1 MRRVVPEALLLAVGL
16 DESDLVVVA
25 AGEAQVVQRLVV
37 DREHRGGRAELGAHV
52 ADGGAV
58 GQRHRADALT
68 VELDELPDD
77 AVLAQ
82 HLGDRQDQVGGGGA
96 RGQLAG
102 ELEADDLGDE
112 HRDGLAEHGRLG
124 LDAADA
130 PAEHAQAVDHRGVR
144 VGADEGVG
152 VGLTV
157 AGHDH
162 ARQVL
167 DVDLVDDAGAGRDD
181 LELAERR
188 LAPAQELVALLVA
201 LVLQLHVLLE
211 RVGRAEEVGD
221 DGVVDDQL
229 GGRERV
235 DVLGVA
241 PELGDGLAHGGEVDD
256 ARDTGEVLHH
266 DAAGDVLDLAVGLGR
281 RVPVRQRADA
291 GLGGDEAVLGT
302 QEVLEQHLEAE
313 RQALRALD
321 RGQTEDLIGLVADL
335 ERPPCAERV
344 GAPRRSV
351 GLVWRAHGHV
361 PPWSSR

>member
-1 MRRVVPEALLLAVGL
+1 MCDRVVPEALLLAVGL
-16 DESDLVVVA
+16 DEGDLLVVA

-37 DREHRGGRAELGAHV
+37 DREDRARGAELGAHV
-52 ADGGAV
+52 ADRGAV
-58 GQRHRADALT
+58 GQRHGADALA

-102 ELEADDLGDE
+102 ELEADDLRDE

-130 PAEHAQAVDHRGVR
+130 PAQHAEAVDHRGVR

-201 LVLQLHVLLE
+201 LVLQLHVAS
-211 RVGRAEEVGD
+211 RTRRAC
-221 DGVVDDQL
+221 
-229 GGRERV
+229 RR
-235 DVLGVA
+235 
-241 PELGDGLAHGGEVDD
+241 
-256 ARDTGEVLHH
+256 
-266 DAAGDVLDLAVGLGR
+266 GR
-281 RVPVRQRADA
+281 R
-291 GLGGDEAVLGT
+291 
-302 QEVLEQHLEAE
+302 
-313 RQALRALD
+313 
-321 RGQTEDLIGLVADL
+321 
-335 ERPPCAERV
+335 
-344 GAPRRSV
+344 RRS
-351 GLVWRAHGHV
+351 GR
-361 PPWSSR
+361 